1 MDIKPDLSLL
11 NIKDFL
17 NISPSQDAFI
27 QSILDGKHSHAYLLY
42 GEDGLAKHRLCHIL
56 ANHILNSND
65 SSVDK
70 LVISTETVKNQGLST
85 AVSSIGVAAI
95 RDMLV
100 PFISTLSMFS
110 GNRVVVIEHAELLT
124 MQVQNALLKPLESG
138 RDDIIYFLV
147 ANELSKIIPT
157 VKSRCI
163 KVQIHRWD
171 TDKIAKYLMQFGVA
185 SSLAENAANHSS
197 GLVGRAIEIINNST
211 ETEYLNKAIDR
222 LLNLSSLTDAVKF
235 SCEYAKSGDEFK
247 NNLLDTFERIV
258 ESALHKSCNVEGGY
272 FIEYPDNWQTAIK
285 NRQIISFNKII
296 ESTMLARRMN
306 KMQSNWQS
314 VMDRWLASILEETAQ
329 WQQ

>member
-70 LVISTETVKNQGLST
+70 LVISKETVKNQGLSN

-124 MQVQNALLKPLESG
+124 MQAQNALLKPLESG

-185 SSLAENAANHSS
+185 SSLAENSANHS
-197 GLVGRAIEIINNST
+197 
-211 ETEYLNKAIDR
+211 
-222 LLNLSSLTDAVKF
+222 
-235 SCEYAKSGDEFK
+235 
-247 NNLLDTFERIV
+247 
-258 ESALHKSCNVEGGY
+258 
-272 FIEYPDNWQTAIK
+272 
-285 NRQIISFNKII
+285 
-296 ESTMLARRMN
+296 
-306 KMQSNWQS
+306 
-314 VMDRWLASILEETAQ
+314 
-329 WQQ
+329 